1 MGIPS
6 LDFDN
11 NNLDNVNFDEDDP
24 EIVIHV
30 RRMVCCNIFKPSE
43 AFEKNKERINTLVW
57 HSAGWWD

>member
-11 NNLDNVNFDEDDP
+11 NNLDDVNFDEDDP

-30 RRMVCCNIFKPSE
+30 RRMACLNIFKPRE
-43 AFEKNKERINTLVW
+43 AFQKNKERINNLVW